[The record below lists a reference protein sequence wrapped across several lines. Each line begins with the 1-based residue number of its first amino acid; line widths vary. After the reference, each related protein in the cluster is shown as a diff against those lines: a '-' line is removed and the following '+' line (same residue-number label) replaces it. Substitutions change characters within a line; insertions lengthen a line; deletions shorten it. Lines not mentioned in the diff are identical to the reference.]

1 MGRTYG
7 ACGMIVDGWEEKK
20 VNEDYELT
28 KYGDVLY
35 RFYIEVK
42 DYEEVVTLRTREMMR
57 LPNLF
62 EMRNFFDADLLFPGT
77 YWMTGGEGV
86 MLLTVDELASSISY
100 TKCMP
105 GDVSK
110 YLLILAEVSVGGE

>member
-1 MGRTYG
+1 MGRAYG
-7 ACGMIVDGWEEKK
+7 VGSAMIVDGWGERK
-20 VNEDYELT
+20 VNYDYELT

-77 YWMTGGEGV
+77 YWMSGEGV

-100 TKCMP
+100 TKYSS

-110 YLLILAEVSVGGE
+110 YLLILAEVSEYK